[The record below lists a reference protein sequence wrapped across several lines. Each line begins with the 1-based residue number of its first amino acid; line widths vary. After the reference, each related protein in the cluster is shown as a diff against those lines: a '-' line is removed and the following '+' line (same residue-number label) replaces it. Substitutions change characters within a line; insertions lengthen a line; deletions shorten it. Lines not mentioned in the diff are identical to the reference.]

1 MNKLLTILLLALSVS
16 VMGQTYSK
24 DLEKSAKKGNGT
36 DQKDLGICYLKG
48 LGVEVDYK
56 KAYKWLNESS
66 RLGYADGLYYLA
78 TMYEQ
83 NIVPSKFS
91 DTNKAWE
98 LYEQSASLGYN
109 ESIDKLIQRYRQ
121 SNDSQNLIK
130 WLKKDVESGN
140 FISQF
145 ELGKLYYDQK
155 QYSDAETWL
164 KKAADRGNA
173 EAQYIVGMMFLEGK
187 NGQPDN
193 IKAKKYLQ
201 MATAQNFPNAQAAYS
216 AIVHKEQQDSIAK
229 ARQAAIEQ
237 ARRDSVARIR
247 ELELAAQKRQD
258 SIDIA
263 EGRKLPKKDQ
273 LLSGCRVFSRTT
285 QATYSYEFKESYFY
299 RELVALCSNDVLAY
313 YGKSRM
319 DDLDKAL
326 YKKSEEYRT
335 DLSNFNKKRNE
346 KMAIVFPLDKLS
358 EPEWEFSSTGF
369 SFRALGTKPSP
380 TDNANLLGLMDL
392 VFPVNPNLVKPDDH
406 LKCWHTIK
414 CSNLEKLQEIR
425 ANKDNLE
432 MLYIFKPGAKAIS
445 RYWSA
450 DVMDYVYLVNPIAL
464 YLLNS
469 NTGEVV
475 LDLSNC
481 LRKTGIAADKQR
493 IETYAKNHYNKIK
506 PKKHSTPKQQRCL
519 VCGGKGY
526 TEYYPVGSAVLKRE
540 RCTYCYGKGYT
551 IDYVY

>member
-48 LGVEVDYK
+48 FGVEVDYK

-83 NIVPSKFS
+83 DIVPSKFS

-98 LYEQSASLGYN
+98 LYEQSAGLGYK

-121 SNDSQNLIK
+121 SNDSNNLIK

-145 ELGKLYYDQK
+145 ELGKLYYDKK
-155 QYSDAETWL
+155 QYSDAEIWL
-164 KKAADRGNA
+164 KKAANRGNA
-173 EAQYIVGMMFLEGK
+173 EAQYLVGQMYLEGK

-201 MATAQNFPNAQAAYS
+201 MATAQNFPNAQDAYS
-216 AIVHKEQQDSIAK
+216 AIVYKEQQDSIAK

-263 EGRKLPKKDQ
+263 QGRKPIPYSWLISDCDVFRTDRNAQGFPREFERSPFYKRYIALCDNNLLAYFDKDR
-273 LLSGCRVFSRTT
+273 LDGLD
-285 QATYSYEFKESYFY
+285 QAAYKESEQYKSDLALFKKKKNEKLALIYPIKEEYINFHGDGISFTGICAVVWNFNENLQRNY
-299 RELVALCSNDVLAY
+299 RGIRDLVVPCVPSDNRTNSLYTFFKCNNT
-313 YGKSRM
+313 
-319 DDLDKAL
+319 KAL
-326 YKKSEEYRT
+326 LKVREQENS
-335 DLSNFNKKRNE
+335 L
-346 KMAIVFPLDKLS
+346 
-358 EPEWEFSSTGF
+358 
-369 SFRALGTKPSP
+369 AL
-380 TDNANLLGLMDL
+380 
-392 VFPVNPNLVKPDDH
+392 
-406 LKCWHTIK
+406 
-414 CSNLEKLQEIR
+414 
-425 ANKDNLE
+425 
-432 MLYIFKPGAKAIS
+432 LYIFKAGIS
-445 RYWSA
+445 VVDEKTQYGDNRMYIS
-450 DVMDYVYLVNPIAL
+450 NPVGL
-464 YLLNS
+464 YLINTA
-469 NTGEVV
+469 TGEVA
-475 LDLSNC
+475 LDLSPN
-481 LRKTGIAADKQR
+481 LRKPNFVSEKKKIETAAIAKYKQRMRNGSSGSLVTRDVCSNCNGTGISVYLSGKREKCMACD
-493 IETYAKNHYNKIK
+493 
-506 PKKHSTPKQQRCL
+506 
-519 VCGGKGY
+519 GKGY
-526 TEYYPVGSAVLKRE
+526 REYRW
-540 RCTYCYGKGYT
+540 
-551 IDYVY
+551 